1 MADVDPRLR
10 ARRDQILREMSAR
23 ESPRIMLLFVAIIVL
38 FDLGYALIG
47 IIPPLSYYVS
57 DLIQVLVLLISSI
70 LILRGVIP
78 PRWSPAVFAGA
89 VVVNNLA
96 LNFQYTL
103 IGYSAVGV
111 ILLVMAAYG
120 AVTLMWRPFLIS
132 AGIMA
137 VVTSYTLVV
146 NDPENGPGWVVTM
159 FTALAV
165 SGVLLYGRQHGA
177 RALAQANLSIE
188 ELATRDAL
196 TGLFNRHGL
205 QEAVGTVESMAARM
219 HQPLFAVFVD
229 ITGLKQVNDRHG
241 HAAGDLVITRA
252 AKALKEHCRASDV
265 LCRWGGDEFVAVGV
279 GEAPD
284 AAHFAKR
291 VEAEIDT
298 TGLEGIWEPSI
309 WAGVAE
315 SSGGQ
320 VTVDELIHLADEEM
334 YRARE
339 RAASR
344 AREHAPHEGR

>member
-1 MADVDPRLR
+1 
-10 ARRDQILREMSAR
+10 
-23 ESPRIMLLFVAIIVL
+23 MLLFVAIIVL

-47 IIPPLSYYVS
+47 IIPPLSYYIS
-57 DLIQVLVLLISSI
+57 DVIQVLVLLISSI

-120 AVTLMWRPFLIS
+120 AVTLMWRPFIVS
-132 AGIMA
+132 AAVMA

-177 RALAQANLSIE
+177 RALAQATLSIE
-188 ELATRDAL
+188 DIATRDAL

-205 QEAVGTVESMAARM
+205 QEASGTVESMAARLG
-219 HQPLFAVFVD
+219 QPTFAVFVD
-229 ITGLKQVNDRHG
+229 VTGLKQVNDQHG
-241 HAAGDLVITRA
+241 HAAGDLVLTRVA
-252 AKALKEHCRASDV
+252 EALARHCRSSDV

-284 AAHFAKR
+284 PAQFTQR
-291 VEAEIDT
+291 VEGAIDT
-298 TGLEGIWEPSI
+298 TALRGVWEPSI

-315 SSGGQ
+315 STDGR
-320 VTVDELIHLADEEM
+320 TTLDALIHQADESM

-339 RAASR
+339 LAETR
-344 AREHAPHEGR
+344 AREHSAGEGR

>member
-1 MADVDPRLR
+1 MRTTEDGLR

-47 IIPPLSYYVS
+47 IIPPLSYYIS
-57 DLIQVLVLLISSI
+57 DIIQVIVLLISSI

-89 VVVNNLA
+89 VIVNNLA

-132 AGIMA
+132 AAFMA
-137 VVTSYTLVV
+137 VVTSYTLIV

-177 RALAQANLSIE
+177 RALAQATLSIE
-188 ELATRDAL
+188 EMATRDAL

-205 QEAVGTVESMAARM
+205 QEAAGTVESMAARLG
-219 HQPLFAVFVD
+219 QPMFAVFVD
-229 ITGLKQVNDRHG
+229 IAGLKQVNDQHG
-241 HAAGDLVITRA
+241 HAAGDLVLSQAARA
-252 AKALKEHCRASDV
+252 LTEHCRSSDV

-279 GEAPD
+279 GSAPD
-284 AAHFAKR
+284 PVQFIQR
-291 VEAEIDT
+291 VEAAIDT
-298 TGLEGIWEPSI
+298 TTLEGVWEPSI
-309 WAGVAE
+309 WAGVAQ
-315 SSGGQ
+315 STDGQ
-320 VTVDELIHLADEEM
+320 TTLDALIHQADESM

-339 RAASR
+339 MAGVR
-344 AREHAPHEGR
+344 AREHDPTDGR